1 MRTCWLCGK
10 NGAGEPLDHHHIFG
24 GANRRKSEKL
34 GLVVELCH
42 GSCHI
47 FGERAAH
54 RCRETAQALHEYG
67 QRLAMERMGWSTADF
82 VREFGRNYLD
92 EANAQQLR
100 GENST
105 LISQPLADSFP
116 LKGEAGGEGQSAART
131 ASPQGEAMGA
141 AEAPPEGKARGGAGA
156 AATVSLQGEAVGGGI
171 GFEVTD
177 LELCVN
183 W

>member
-10 NGAGEPLDHHHIFG
+10 NGADEPLDHHHIFG
-24 GANRRKSEKL
+24 GANRRKSEEL
-34 GLVVELCH
+34 GLVVDLCH

-67 QRLAMERMGWSTADF
+67 QRMAMERMGWSTADF
-82 VREFGRNYLD
+82 VREFGRNYL
-92 EANAQQLR
+92 EESANA
-100 GENST
+100 EAAAS
-105 LISQPLADSFP
+105 
-116 LKGEAGGEGQSAART
+116 GEALIPSGASSASSPWSPREAYGRT
-131 ASPQGEAMGA
+131 EAS
-141 AEAPPEGKARGGAGA
+141 APTGAG
-156 AATVSLQGEAVGGGI
+156 TEI

-177 LELCVN
+177 FELCVN

>member
-10 NGAGEPLDHHHIFG
+10 NGTDEPLDRHHIFG

-34 GLVVELCH
+34 GLVVDLCH

-67 QRLAMERMGWSTADF
+67 QRMAMERMGWSAEEF

-92 EANAQQLR
+92 EGADVATEQNVQRFPSSGASRHLPPEGKAR
-100 GENST
+100 G
-105 LISQPLADSFP
+105 
-116 LKGEAGGEGQSAART
+116 AAT
-131 ASPQGEAMGA
+131 ASPQGEADGRT
-141 AEAPPEGKARGGAGA
+141 EASAPTGTGTE
-156 AATVSLQGEAVGGGI
+156 S

-177 LELCVN
+177 FELCVN

>member
-1 MRTCWLCGK
+1 MSRWIVTTFSAGRT
-10 NGAGEPLDHHHIFG
+10 G
-24 GANRRKSEKL
+24 GKSEQL
-34 GLVVELCH
+34 GLVVDLCH

-67 QRLAMERMGWSTADF
+67 QRLAMEKMGWSTEEF

-92 EANAQQLR
+92 ADAETAQNGGSSDPIR
-100 GENST
+100 RCAT
-105 LISQPLADSFP
+105 PPL
-116 LKGEAGGEGQSAART
+116 GH
-131 ASPQGEAMGA
+131 QGEA
-141 AEAPPEGKARGGAGA
+141 EN
-156 AATVSLQGEAVGGGI
+156 GI

-177 LELCVN
+177 FELCVN

>member
-10 NGAGEPLDHHHIFG
+10 NGADEPLDRHHIFG

-34 GLVVELCH
+34 GLVVDLCH

-67 QRLAMERMGWSTADF
+67 QRLAMEKMGWSTEEF

-92 EANAQQLR
+92 EANVATEQ
-100 GENST
+100 NV
-105 LISQPLADSFP
+105 QPFP
-116 LKGEAGGEGQSAART
+116 SSGAARHL
-131 ASPQGEAMGA
+131 
-141 AEAPPEGKARGGAGA
+141 PPEGKARGAATASPEGEPSGADAGA
-156 AATVSLQGEAVGGGI
+156 D

-177 LELCVN
+177 FELCVN

>member
-10 NGAGEPLDHHHIFG
+10 NGTDEPLDRHHIFS

-34 GLVVELCH
+34 GLMVDLCH

-47 FGERAAH
+47 FGGRAAH

-92 EANAQQLR
+92 EGGNA
-100 GENST
+100 G
-105 LISQPLADSFP
+105 
-116 LKGEAGGEGQSAART
+116 
-131 ASPQGEAMGA
+131 
-141 AEAPPEGKARGGAGA
+141 
-156 AATVSLQGEAVGGGI
+156 
-171 GFEVTD
+171 
-177 LELCVN
+177 
-183 W
+183 

>member
-10 NGAGEPLDHHHIFG
+10 NGTDEPLDRHHLFG
-24 GANRRKSEKL
+24 GGNRRKSEQL
-34 GLVVELCH
+34 GLVVDLCH

-47 FGERAAH
+47 FGEKAAH

-67 QRLAMERMGWSTADF
+67 QRQAMEKMGWSVADF

-92 EANAQQLR
+92 DGANVATGQNVQRSSSFVSLR
-100 GENST
+100 ET
-105 LISQPLADSFP
+105 P
-116 LKGEAGGEGQSAART
+116 
-131 ASPQGEAMGA
+131 SPQGEG
-141 AEAPPEGKARGGAGA
+141 
-156 AATVSLQGEAVGGGI
+156 LGGGI

-177 LELCVN
+177 FELCVN

>member
-10 NGAGEPLDHHHIFG
+10 NGTDEPLDRHHIFG

-34 GLVVELCH
+34 GLVVDLCH

-67 QRLAMERMGWSTADF
+67 QRMAMERMGWSTADF

-92 EANAQQLR
+92 EANAGR
-100 GENST
+100 P
-105 LISQPLADSFP
+105 SQSASLTALP
-116 LKGEAGGEGQSAART
+116 GGEPSDA
-131 ASPQGEAMGA
+131 
-141 AEAPPEGKARGGAGA
+141 
-156 AATVSLQGEAVGGGI
+156 AVGAD

-177 LELCVN
+177 FELCVN

>member
-10 NGAGEPLDHHHIFG
+10 NGTDEPLDHHHIFG
-24 GANRRKSEKL
+24 AANRRKSEQL
-34 GLVVELCH
+34 GLVVDLCH

-47 FGERAAH
+47 SGKRAAH

-67 QRLAMERMGWSTADF
+67 QRMAMERMGWSTADF

-92 EANAQQLR
+92 EGGNAGQL
-100 GENST
+100 GDEKPT
-105 LISQPLADSFP
+105 LISQPTADSFP
-116 LKGEAGGEGQSAART
+116 LKGEAYGRKAGD
-131 ASPQGEAMGA
+131 GA
-141 AEAPPEGKARGGAGA
+141 D
-156 AATVSLQGEAVGGGI
+156 

-177 LELCVN
+177 FELCVN

>member
-10 NGAGEPLDHHHIFG
+10 NGADEPLDHHHIFAG
-24 GANRRKSEKL
+24 GNRRKSEQL
-34 GLVVELCH
+34 GLVVDLCH

-47 FGERAAH
+47 SGKRAAH

-67 QRLAMERMGWSTADF
+67 QRLAMKRMGWSTADF

-92 EANAQQLR
+92 E
-100 GENST
+100 ENTDRPS
-105 LISQPLADSFP
+105 
-116 LKGEAGGEGQSAART
+116 QSASLT
-131 ASPQGEAMGA
+131 AL
-141 AEAPPEGKARGGAGA
+141 PEGEPSGADAG
-156 AATVSLQGEAVGGGI
+156 VD

-177 LELCVN
+177 FELCVN

>member
-10 NGAGEPLDHHHIFG
+10 NGTDEPLDRHHIFG

-34 GLVVELCH
+34 GLVVDLCH

-67 QRLAMERMGWSTADF
+67 QRMAMERMGWSTADF

-92 EANAQQLR
+92 EGANAGR
-100 GENST
+100 PS
-105 LISQPLADSFP
+105 
-116 LKGEAGGEGQSAART
+116 QSASLT
-131 ASPQGEAMGA
+131 AL
-141 AEAPPEGKARGGAGA
+141 PEGEPSGADAGA
-156 AATVSLQGEAVGGGI
+156 D

-177 LELCVN
+177 FELCVN

>member
-10 NGAGEPLDHHHIFG
+10 NGADEPLDHHHIFG

-34 GLVVELCH
+34 GLVVDLCH

-67 QRLAMERMGWSTADF
+67 QRMAMERMGWSTEEF

-92 EANAQQLR
+92 EANVATEQNVQR
-100 GENST
+100 
-105 LISQPLADSFP
+105 FP
-116 LKGEAGGEGQSAART
+116 SSGAARHL
-131 ASPQGEAMGA
+131 
-141 AEAPPEGKARGGAGA
+141 PPKGKAFIYCWFSSFLRIFSSSSSWPISIQLL
-156 AATVSLQGEAVGGGI
+156 SLMG
-171 GFEVTD
+171 
-177 LELCVN
+177 
-183 W
+183 

>member
-1 MRTCWLCGK
+1 MYGDRPASMALATITPEAAAQRLRNLGMK
-10 NGAGEPLDHHHIFG
+10 ISGETM
-24 GANRRKSEKL
+24 
-34 GLVVELCH
+34 
-42 GSCHI
+42 
-47 FGERAAH
+47 RAAH

-67 QRLAMERMGWSTADF
+67 QRMAMERMGWSTADF

-100 GENST
+100 GENPS
-105 LISQPLADSFP
+105 PH
-116 LKGEAGGEGQSAART
+116 QSAART

-177 LELCVN
+177 FELCVN

>member
-10 NGAGEPLDHHHIFG
+10 NGTDEPLDRHHIFG

-34 GLVVELCH
+34 GLVVDLCH

-47 FGERAAH
+47 SGKRAAH

-67 QRLAMERMGWSTADF
+67 QRMAMEKMGWSTEEF

-92 EANAQQLR
+92 EANVATEQNVQR
-100 GENST
+100 
-105 LISQPLADSFP
+105 FP
-116 LKGEAGGEGQSAART
+116 SSG
-131 ASPQGEAMGA
+131 ASRHL
-141 AEAPPEGKARGGAGA
+141 PPEGKARGGAGA
-156 AATVSLQGEAVGGGI
+156 AATVSQEGEPSGADAGAD

-177 LELCVN
+177 FELCVN

>member
-10 NGAGEPLDHHHIFG
+10 NGADDPLDHHHIFG
-24 GANRRKSEKL
+24 AANRRKSEKL
-34 GLVVELCH
+34 GLVVDLCH

-47 FGERAAH
+47 SGKRAAH

-82 VREFGRNYLD
+82 AREFGRNYLD
-92 EANAQQLR
+92 EANA
-100 GENST
+100 EATAS
-105 LISQPLADSFP
+105 
-116 LKGEAGGEGQSAART
+116 GEALIPSGASSAS
-131 ASPQGEAMGA
+131 SPWSPREAYGREAGDGA
-141 AEAPPEGKARGGAGA
+141 D
-156 AATVSLQGEAVGGGI
+156 

-177 LELCVN
+177 FELCVN

>member
-10 NGAGEPLDHHHIFG
+10 NGADEPLDRHHIFG

-34 GLVVELCH
+34 GLVVDLCH

-67 QRLAMERMGWSTADF
+67 QRMAMERMGWSTADF

-92 EANAQQLR
+92 EENADR
-100 GENST
+100 PS
-105 LISQPLADSFP
+105 
-116 LKGEAGGEGQSAART
+116 QSASLT
-131 ASPQGEAMGA
+131 ALQEGEPSGA
-141 AEAPPEGKARGGAGA
+141 DAGA
-156 AATVSLQGEAVGGGI
+156 D

-177 LELCVN
+177 FELCVN

>member
-10 NGAGEPLDHHHIFG
+10 NGTDEPLDRHHIFG
-24 GANRRKSEKL
+24 GANRRKSEQL
-34 GLVVELCH
+34 GLVVDLCH

-47 FGERAAH
+47 SGKRAAH

-67 QRLAMERMGWSTADF
+67 QRLAMQRMGWSVQDF

-92 EANAQQLR
+92 EANA
-100 GENST
+100 EATAS
-105 LISQPLADSFP
+105 
-116 LKGEAGGEGQSAART
+116 GEALIPSGASSAS
-131 ASPQGEAMGA
+131 SPWSPREAYGREAGDGA
-141 AEAPPEGKARGGAGA
+141 D
-156 AATVSLQGEAVGGGI
+156 

-177 LELCVN
+177 FELCVN

>member
-10 NGAGEPLDHHHIFG
+10 NGADEPLDRHHLFG
-24 GANRRKSEKL
+24 GGNRRKSEQL
-34 GLVVELCH
+34 GLVVDLCH

-54 RCRETAQALHEYG
+54 RCREMAQALHEYG
-67 QRLAMERMGWSTADF
+67 QRLAMERMGWSTEEF

-92 EANAQQLR
+92 EGADVATEQNVQPFPSSGASRHLPPEGKAR
-100 GENST
+100 G
-105 LISQPLADSFP
+105 
-116 LKGEAGGEGQSAART
+116 AAT
-131 ASPQGEAMGA
+131 ASPQGEADGRTEASAPTGA
-141 AEAPPEGKARGGAGA
+141 E
-156 AATVSLQGEAVGGGI
+156 T

-177 LELCVN
+177 FELCVN

>member
-10 NGAGEPLDHHHIFG
+10 NGADEPLDRHHLFG
-24 GANRRKSEKL
+24 GANRRKSEQL
-34 GLVVELCH
+34 GLVVDLCH

-92 EANAQQLR
+92 ADAETAQNGDSSDPIR
-100 GENST
+100 RCAPP
-105 LISQPLADSFP
+105 PL
-116 LKGEAGGEGQSAART
+116 GH
-131 ASPQGEAMGA
+131 QGEAENGN
-141 AEAPPEGKARGGAGA
+141 
-156 AATVSLQGEAVGGGI
+156 

-177 LELCVN
+177 FELCVN

>member
-10 NGAGEPLDHHHIFG
+10 NGADEPLDRHHIFG

-34 GLVVELCH
+34 GLVVDLCH

-92 EANAQQLR
+92 EGADAETAAN
-100 GENST
+100 
-105 LISQPLADSFP
+105 
-116 LKGEAGGEGQSAART
+116 GEALIPSVSSATPSRCGSVTARDRQPTGLSDNT
-131 ASPQGEAMGA
+131 APPLRYLGHQGEA
-141 AEAPPEGKARGGAGA
+141 EN
-156 AATVSLQGEAVGGGI
+156 GI

-177 LELCVN
+177 FELCVN

>member
-10 NGAGEPLDHHHIFG
+10 NGTDEPLDRHHIFG
-24 GANRRKSEKL
+24 GANRRKSEQL
-34 GLVVELCH
+34 GLVVDLCH

-47 FGERAAH
+47 SGKRAAH

-92 EANAQQLR
+92 EANA
-100 GENST
+100 EAAAS
-105 LISQPLADSFP
+105 
-116 LKGEAGGEGQSAART
+116 GEALIPSGASSAS
-131 ASPQGEAMGA
+131 SPWSPRGAYGREAGDGA
-141 AEAPPEGKARGGAGA
+141 D
-156 AATVSLQGEAVGGGI
+156 

-177 LELCVN
+177 FELCVN

>member
-10 NGAGEPLDHHHIFG
+10 NGADEPLDRHHIFG
-24 GANRRKSEKL
+24 GTNRRKSEKL
-34 GLVVELCH
+34 GLVVDLCH

-92 EANAQQLR
+92 AAGAEANAAAERNVQRSSSSVSLR
-100 GENST
+100 E
-105 LISQPLADSFP
+105 PP
-116 LKGEAGGEGQSAART
+116 
-131 ASPQGEAMGA
+131 SPQGEGIGRT
-141 AEAPPEGKARGGAGA
+141 EASAPTGAG
-156 AATVSLQGEAVGGGI
+156 TEI

-177 LELCVN
+177 FELCVN

>member
-1 MRTCWLCGK
+1 MRTCWLCGR
-10 NGAGEPLDHHHIFG
+10 NGSAEPLDRHHIFG
-24 GANRRKSEKL
+24 GANRRKSEQL
-34 GLVVELCH
+34 GLVVDLCH

-67 QRLAMERMGWSTADF
+67 QRLAMEKMGWSVEEF

-92 EANAQQLR
+92 EANA
-100 GENST
+100 ETAAKYSA
-105 LISQPLADSFP
+105 PP
-116 LKGEAGGEGQSAART
+116 HQSASPT
-131 ASPQGEAMGA
+131 ASPQGEAVGA
-141 AEAPPEGKARGGAGA
+141 
-156 AATVSLQGEAVGGGI
+156 GI

-177 LELCVN
+177 FELCVN

>member
-1 MRTCWLCGK
+1 MV
-10 NGAGEPLDHHHIFG
+10 D
-24 GANRRKSEKL
+24 
-34 GLVVELCH
+34 LCH

-92 EANAQQLR
+92 EGGNAGQL
-100 GENST
+100 GDENST
-105 LISQPLADSFP
+105 LISQPAADSFP
-116 LKGEAGGEGQSAART
+116 LKGEADGRTEASAPT
-131 ASPQGEAMGA
+131 
-141 AEAPPEGKARGGAGA
+141 GAG
-156 AATVSLQGEAVGGGI
+156 TEI

-177 LELCVN
+177 FELCVN

>member
-10 NGAGEPLDHHHIFG
+10 NGADDPLDHHHIFG
-24 GANRRKSEKL
+24 AGNRRKSEAL
-34 GLVVELCH
+34 GLVVDLCH

-92 EANAQQLR
+92 ADAETAQNGDSSDPLR
-100 GENST
+100 RCAT
-105 LISQPLADSFP
+105 PPL
-116 LKGEAGGEGQSAART
+116 GH
-131 ASPQGEAMGA
+131 QGEA
-141 AEAPPEGKARGGAGA
+141 EN
-156 AATVSLQGEAVGGGI
+156 GI

-177 LELCVN
+177 FELCVN